1 LIDVDAS
8 IRDAYGI
15 MDEVENEEIPAQ
27 MDGIVKDEVGREE
40 GTADDDRRDGR
51 GNVVVGGGY
60 AKWTP
65 VGLPR
70 QNRVLCVGR
79 ICKEA
84 HGGRLNQAS
93 VQLEGSHGHSM
104 GSTIAL
110 DLSGLLGNDGGDVG
124 DRGNRDGYSLFPG
137 QIVAVEGINPSGR
150 TMRVT
155 RVIEGVVPPPLAP
168 IEEDASPTSSSL
180 SSPVENYHDDR
191 CALSIWTACGPYT
204 LSYDIDYA
212 PLLDLV
218 GQVVAERPD
227 VVILC
232 GPF

>member
-1 LIDVDAS
+1 
-8 IRDAYGI
+8 
-15 MDEVENEEIPAQ
+15 M
-27 MDGIVKDEVGREE
+27 
-40 GTADDDRRDGR
+40 
-51 GNVVVGGGY
+51 
-60 AKWTP
+60 
-65 VGLPR
+65 GLPR

-93 VQLEGSHGHSM
+93 VQLEGSRGHSM

-124 DRGNRDGYSLFPG
+124 DRGNREYGYSLFPG

-155 RVIEGVVPPPLAP
+155 RVIEGVVPPPLAS

-180 SSPVENYHDDR
+180 SSPVENCHDDR
-191 CALSIWTACGPYT
+191 CALSIYQGAEPAGPGW
-204 LSYDIDYA
+204 SAAVA
-212 PLLDLV
+212 P
-218 GQVVAERPD
+218 VVRRGGRVANSALGGSFSTSWPRRRT
-227 VVILC
+227 
-232 GPF
+232 GSTK